1 MYRIKKQKKNLRN
14 FLKFFKKKGVKFLEK
29 KIIGIFLQI
38 SYTFIWEVFIKAKLL
53 AHHSKRRNII
63 QKDIVVICKD
73 FKGKIKDKKIILINS
88 DYRDL
93 LKNYKT
99 IKKLKLCENEKNF
112 TLNESI
118 CYKDSYKIKIKNI

>member
-1 MYRIKKQKKNLRN
+1 MYKRKKKKKNLKD
-14 FLKFFKKKGVKFLEK
+14 FLKFFKKKGIKFLEK

-38 SYTFIWEVFIKAKLL
+38 SYTFIWEILVKAKLL

-63 QKDIVVICKD
+63 EKDIAAICKD
-73 FKGKIKDKKIILINS
+73 FKGKIKDKKNILINS

-93 LKNYKT
+93 LKNYQT
-99 IKKLKLCENEKNF
+99 IKKLDLNGNEKNF
-112 TLNESI
+112 TLNENI